1 MTIILKRF
9 FDSLYYYTM
18 RPRSGRV
25 VSGCIGQHETPIIR
39 YRLSG
44 RGLMSYHLI
53 TQRKC
58 FNLLNYINESEA
70 VAEPNLL

>member
-18 RPRSGRV
+18 RPRGGRV

-39 YRLSG
+39 YRLS
-44 RGLMSYHLI
+44 GLMSYHLI